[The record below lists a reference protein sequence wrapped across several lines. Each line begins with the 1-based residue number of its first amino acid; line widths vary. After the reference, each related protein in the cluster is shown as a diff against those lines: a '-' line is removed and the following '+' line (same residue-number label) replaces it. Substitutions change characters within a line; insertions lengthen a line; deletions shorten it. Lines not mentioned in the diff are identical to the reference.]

1 MTSAYQTLTQED
13 RDHFLEKGHIVVRGC
28 FDRSFAK
35 EWTDLAF
42 KRLGYKPED
51 PTSWNEPRMHLPSV
65 NRDAIR
71 ALAPKAWDAL

>member
-42 KRLGYKPED
+42 KRFGAK
-51 PTSWNEPRMHLPSV
+51 SMGRFVAN
-65 NRDAIR
+65 
-71 ALAPKAWDAL
+71 